1 MSQIRVFPHNG
12 SAVFRDGKRDG
23 EVDPCRHQ
31 SELRESVMD
40 ATNLAG
46 RAGRWSASHWKRAA
60 FGWIAFAVL
69 AVAVGGAVGA
79 KEMKDWAIANGESR
93 RAAQILDQG
102 NFNLPARESVLI
114 QSQTATVD
122 QPAFSSAVATLVQTL
137 SGEPTVRNVVSPI
150 DHPRAGLVSRDRHSA
165 LVQFDVK
172 GKVEKAKDKIAPILA
187 AVDNAQARLPSFV
200 VAEFGQASADY
211 QVSRRFESD
220 MRRAEVTSLPLTIG
234 ILIVAFGALVAAG
247 LPVLLAFSAV
257 LAATGLNSLASHV
270 VPTDQQTLSA
280 IILMIGMAVGIDYS
294 LFYLRRA
301 REERHAGRAAHDAL
315 LHAARTSGQAVLISG
330 ATVLIAM
337 AGMFVSGNSLFT
349 TIGLGTMIVVLA
361 AMVGSLTV
369 LPAVLHRLGDK
380 VDKGRIPLF
389 RGRSRDDGP
398 WGRFI
403 GVVLRR
409 PLTAM
414 LVSAGS
420 LVILALPA
428 LGMHTKLPN
437 LTDLPH
443 DLKIVRTY
451 DRIQHA
457 FPGSQTPAQVV
468 VKAPNVQAP
477 QMRKAYDLFRQRAL
491 ATNELF
497 APFTVNI
504 NPDKT
509 VARIDFA
516 IAGNGDN
523 AASVAALH
531 TLRDTVIP
539 PIARTLPG
547 VEVAVTGVTAGT
559 YDFNQ
564 QMRSRLPYVFLFVLG
579 LAFVLLLFTFRSLVI
594 AATAV
599 ALNLLSVGAAYGI
612 LVAVFQHGWFASLF
626 GFQTNGAIVSW
637 LPLFLFVVLFGLSM
651 DYHVFILSRV
661 KELHDAG
668 HATDE
673 AIRLAITRT
682 AGTVTSAAII
692 MVAVF
697 GLFATLS
704 MIMMQQMGFGL
715 AVAVLIDATVI
726 RAVLVPATMKLLGES
741 NWYLPRWLER
751 LPSLSPEGERSA
763 PARQRILPMPG
774 TRRAS

>member
-1 MSQIRVFPHNG
+1 VL
-12 SAVFRDGKRDG
+12 V
-23 EVDPCRHQ
+23 Q
-31 SELRESVMD
+31 S
-40 ATNLAG
+40 
-46 RAGRWSASHWKRAA
+46 K
-60 FGWIAFAVL
+60 
-69 AVAVGGAVGA
+69 
-79 KEMKDWAIANGESR
+79 
-93 RAAQILDQG
+93 
-102 NFNLPARESVLI
+102 
-114 QSQTATVD
+114 TATVD
-122 QPAFSSAVATLVQTL
+122 DPAFAAAVGTVVVTL
-137 SGEPTVRNVVSPI
+137 SHEPNVTGIVSPI
-150 DHPRAGLVSRDRHSA
+150 EHPRAGLVSADRHSA

-172 GKVEKAKDKIAPILA
+172 GPAEDATDKIAPILA
-187 AVDNAQARLPSFV
+187 AIDGAQSGNPSV
-200 VAEFGQASADY
+200 IIEEFGAASANQQLD
-211 QVSRRFESD
+211 QRFESD

-234 ILIVAFGALVAAG
+234 ILVVAFGALVAAG

-257 LAATGLNSLASHV
+257 LAAIGLNSLVSHV

-301 REERHAGRAAHDAL
+301 REERDAGYSSHEAL
-315 LHAARTSGQAVLISG
+315 FRAARTSGQAVLISG

-361 AMVGSLTV
+361 AMIGSLTV
-369 LPAVLHRLGDK
+369 LPALLYRLGDN
-380 VDKGRIPLF
+380 VDRIRIPF
-389 RGRSRDDGP
+389 IRGRPRDDGP
-398 WGRFI
+398 WARFV
-403 GVVLRR
+403 GAVMRR

-414 LVSAGS
+414 LASGGA

-451 DRIQHA
+451 ERIQHA
-457 FPGSQTPAQVV
+457 FPGSQTPAVV
-468 VKAPNVQAP
+468 VVSAPKVDTP
-477 QMRKAYDLFRQRAL
+477 QMQRAYDLFRQRAL
-491 ATNELF
+491 ATGELYE
-497 APFTVNI
+497 PFTVQL
-504 NPDKT
+504 NPDRT

-523 AASVAALH
+523 AASVSALH

-539 PIARTLPG
+539 PIARTLPDT
-547 VEVAVTGVTAGT
+547 EVAVTGVTAGT
-559 YDFNQ
+559 YDFNH
-564 QMRSRLPYVFLFVLG
+564 QMAARLPYVFLFVLG
-579 LAFVLLLFTFRSLVI
+579 LAFVLLLLTFRSLVI

-599 ALNLLSVGAAYGI
+599 GLNLLSVAAAYGI
-612 LVAVFQHGWFASLF
+612 LVAVFQHGWGAGLL

-661 KELHDAG
+661 KELREAGMSTDDA
-668 HATDE
+668 
-673 AIRLAITRT
+673 IQLAITRT

-704 MIMMQQMGFGL
+704 MIMLQQMGFGL
-715 AVAVLIDATVI
+715 AIAVLLDATVV
-726 RAVLVPATMKLLGES
+726 RAVLVPSTMKLLGEW
-741 NWYLPRWLER
+741 NWYLPSWLEW
-751 LPSLSPEGERSA
+751 LPSLALEGERTPSA
-763 PARQRILPMPG
+763 GGRSLP
-774 TRRAS
+774 SH